1 MGTDAVVRLGRHL
14 QRRFVTRRQL
24 RSSLSSIYL
33 RLIVINTSDTA
44 GKVQHVSIVFQK
56 HTNKVAWWDDNRP
69 RRARCKASWYFLFC
83 KCITA
88 LILWPLAKEKPQ
100 RQTDVLRFS
109 CFTLFRRYKRRENEL
124 QQSPVKLK
132 PGGVS
137 ISTAVRFWGT
147 FTVMFTLMHQWL

>member
-14 QRRFVTRRQL
+14 QRWFVTRRQL

-109 CFTLFRRYKRRENEL
+109 CFTLFRQEERKRATTVTGETQTRGRFDKYCSTILRYFYCDVHINA
-124 QQSPVKLK
+124 SM
-132 PGGVS
+132 
-137 ISTAVRFWGT
+137 III
-147 FTVMFTLMHQWL
+147 